1 MGMPRPAGHL
11 ATIRAHAAGIRDD
24 GPEAIEQAGRA
35 LSLLPDDNLRLRGLA
50 MSALGNGYRIS
61 GDERSDDGPGRGAG
75 NIFER
80 MWARVWRCKR
90 DWAARAACY
99 NLGWP

>member
-50 MSALGNGYRIS
+50 MSALGNGYQLGES
-61 GDERSDDGPGRGAG
+61 MALQAGLGRKGG
-75 NIFER
+75 
-80 MWARVWRCKR
+80 M
-90 DWAARAACY
+90 
-99 NLGWP
+99 L